1 MRTVT
6 QWHDRIPEHD
16 GGKTPVHELAFRP
29 DGTQLIAAV
38 GSRVLVYDAAVGDLI
53 HSLKGHKDTVYS
65 VAYSRDGKRFA
76 SGGAD
81 RMVIIWTTKA
91 EGILK
96 FQHSD
101 SIQAVAYN
109 PVTQQLCS
117 VTASDFGLWSPEQKS
132 VAKHKVTSKCLC
144 VSFTNDG
151 QHFAMGHF
159 NGTISVRTKT
169 GEEKCVM
176 KRHAPIWTLTWNMS
190 RDEPFDILAV
200 GCWDDT
206 LSFYHLSSKQIGR
219 DKDLGFSPCCV
230 SYFSN
235 DEYII
240 IGGSDKKVSLWTK
253 EGVRLSTIHDVDD
266 WVWTVRQRPK
276 QNFVAI
282 GTNDGQIAMYQLVFS
297 TVHGLYQDQY
307 AYRDFMTDVVVQQ
320 LVSEKKVKIR
330 CKDYVKKIAIYK
342 DRLAVQLPEKIMVYD
357 LSYDDTYEMKYK
369 IRERISKKLDCNLL
383 VVTSSNIVLCQEKK
397 LQLYNFAGHRL
408 REWVLESVIRYI
420 KAVGGPSDPP
430 GEALLVGLKNGAVVK
445 IFIDNPFPIHLVKL
459 NSPVRCLD
467 LSASRG
473 KLAVVDESQD
483 CIVIRLD
490 TKEQLFT
497 ENNANSIAWNTE
509 YEDMLCFSGSSV
521 LNIKT
526 GTFPC
531 HQQRLQGF
539 VVGFKGSKI
548 FCLHYVAMQ
557 TIDVPQ
563 SASLYR
569 YLEKK
574 DFDNAYKIACLGVT
588 EGDWRMLAT
597 KALTELNLTVARK
610 AFIRV
615 RDVRYIEFIDRIDN
629 DRRVPGSDDQVFVAD
644 ILAYQ
649 GKYGE
654 AAELYRKCGQEKKAI
669 EMYADLKMWNEAKE
683 ICPND
688 DNLKD
693 LIRRQA
699 RWAEET
705 GEHREAAEMWLAA
718 GDYKQAITLLG
729 ENGRVQRLIEVCRLV
744 DKSEVEAVQLCGE
757 YFRQHNHHA
766 YGKEAYEKIGDLKS
780 LMKLH
785 VEMQHWAEAFQLLE
799 GAHAQANAADVFL
812 PYAECLALNDKFDE
826 AQEAY
831 KEAKRPQEALRMI
844 EKLAHNGVVERRYK
858 DAAYYFWKL
867 ADENIRQLC
876 EEVTAEKPMSEDL
889 REKLSSTFRECHR
902 RSELYFAYH
911 FIQRYS
917 EVPFTSTDPL
927 NLFHA
932 SRFLLMN
939 LGGNIPYGVSHL
951 NIVLALAKIGKQLEA
966 FKLARHAYEKL
977 QKFVIPK
984 HVIDQLD
991 LASIHIRCQPFTD
1004 KEDLLPICYR
1014 CSFPNPL
1021 LSEQG
1026 GDFCTQCMEPFVRS
1040 FYSFD
1045 HLPLVHFVL
1054 AEGIPVA
1061 EALAIIASSK
1071 RVGKK
1076 KGESDWREQAE
1087 GAVQTLTFVDPDQAD
1102 LPEVQGMSDP
1112 FTRQLMSLDFQQSSL
1127 RQYKPVIVDREV
1139 LKQMKKDEIFVVKW
1153 TDRGKPLPPPSEC
1166 PDLARRDALL
1176 PEPLRMRFYR
1186 NVVPDLPMV
1195 LCANCNH
1202 FFHDEDYE
1210 FEALKRGGCPF
1221 CGWSEAQASGKK
1233 RWQEA
1238 LQVPGSGFD

>member
-1 MRTVT
+1 MRTQT
-6 QWHDRIPEHD
+6 AWQDRIPEHD
-16 GGKTPVHELAFRP
+16 GGKVPVHELAFRP

-38 GSRVLVYDAAVGDLI
+38 GQRVLVYDAAVGDII
-53 HSLKGHKDTVYS
+53 HSLKGHKDSVYT

-81 RMVIIWTTKA
+81 KMVIIWTTKA

-96 FQHSD
+96 FQHGD
-101 SIQAVAYN
+101 SIQALAYN

-132 VAKHKVTSKCLC
+132 VAKHKVSSKCLC

-151 QHFAMGHF
+151 QHFAIGHF
-159 NGTISVRTKT
+159 NGTISIRTKT
-169 GEEKCVM
+169 GEAKCDVHV
-176 KRHAPIWTLTWNMS
+176 KRTAPVWTLTWNLS
-190 RDEPFDILAV
+190 REEPFDILAV

-219 DKDLGFSPCCV
+219 DRELGFSPCCV

-235 DEYII
+235 DEYLA

-253 EGVRLSTIHDVDD
+253 EGVRLSTIHEVDD

-282 GTNDGQIAMYQLVFS
+282 GTNDGQIAVYQLIFS

-307 AYRDFMTDVVVQQ
+307 AYRDLMTDVVVQQ

-369 IRERISKKLDCNLL
+369 LREKITKKLDCNLL
-383 VVTSSNIVLCQEKK
+383 VVTSCNIVLCQEKK
-397 LQLYNFAGHRL
+397 LQLYDFGGRRL

-420 KAVGGPSDPP
+420 KAVGGPCDPP

-445 IFIDNPFPIHLVKL
+445 IFIDNPFPVHLVKL
-459 NSPVRCLD
+459 TSAVRCLD

-473 KLAVVDESQD
+473 KLAVVDENQD
-483 CIVIRLD
+483 CIVYRLD
-490 TKEQLFT
+490 TDQREQLFT
-497 ENNANSIAWNTE
+497 EQNANSIAWNTE
-509 YEDMLCFSGSSV
+509 YEDMLCFSGAGHV

-548 FCLHYVAMQ
+548 FCLHHVAMQ

-610 AFIRV
+610 AFIRI

-629 DRRVPGSDDQVFVAD
+629 DRRVGEDTQVFLGD
-644 ILAYQ
+644 IYAYQ
-649 GKYGE
+649 GKYAE
-654 AAELYRKCGQEKKAI
+654 AAEVYRKAGQERKAI
-669 EMYADLKMWNEAKE
+669 EMYADLKMWREAKD

-699 RWAEET
+699 QWAEET
-705 GEHREAAEMWLAA
+705 GDHREAAEMWLAA
-718 GDYKQAITLLG
+718 GDYKKAITLIG
-729 ENGRVQRLIEVCRLV
+729 ENGWVQRLIDVCRMI
-744 DKSEVEAVQLCGE
+744 DKSEVEAIMLCGE
-757 YFRQHNHHA
+757 FFRQHNNHA
-766 YGKEAYEKIGDLKS
+766 YGKEAYEKINDMKS
-780 LMKLH
+780 LMRLH
-785 VEMQHWAEAFQLLE
+785 VEMQHWSEAFQLLE
-799 GAHAQANAADVFL
+799 SAQAQANPADVYL
-812 PYAECLALNDKFDE
+812 PYAECLALSDRFDE

-831 KEAKRPQEALRMI
+831 KKAKRPQESLRMI

-858 DAAYYFWKL
+858 DASYYFWKL
-867 ADENIRQLC
+867 VDENARQLC
-876 EEVTAEKPMSEDL
+876 EELAEGEPIPEER
-889 REKLSSTFRECHR
+889 REKLAAMFRDCHR

-917 EVPFTSTDPL
+917 EVPFTSTDL
-927 NLFHA
+927 VNLFYTA
-932 SRFLLMN
+932 RFLLMN
-939 LGGNIPYGVSHL
+939 LGSSLPYGISHL

-966 FKLARHAYEKL
+966 YKLARHAYERL
-977 QKFVIPK
+977 QRFVIPK

-1026 GDFCTQCMEPFVRS
+1026 GDNCTQCLEPFVRS
-1040 FYSFD
+1040 WYSFE
-1045 HLPLVHFVL
+1045 HLPLVRFILGDGVTV
-1054 AEGIPVA
+1054 G
-1061 EALAIIASSK
+1061 EALTIIASSK
-1071 RVGKK
+1071 RIGKK
-1076 KGESDWREQAE
+1076 KVETDWREQAE
-1087 GAVQTLTFVDPDQAD
+1087 GAVQTLTFVEPDQTND
-1102 LPEVQGMSDP
+1102 LPEAQGMTDP
-1112 FTRQLMSLDFQQSSL
+1112 FQRQLLSVDFQQSSQ
-1127 RQYKPVIVDREV
+1127 RQYHPVVVDREV
-1139 LKQMKKDEIFVVKW
+1139 LRQLKKDELFIVRW
-1153 TDRGKPLPPPSEC
+1153 TDRGKPLPTTPAEC
-1166 PDLARRDALL
+1166 EDLARRDGKL
-1176 PEPLRMRFYR
+1176 PENMRMKFYR
-1186 NVVPDLPMV
+1186 NVVPDLPIV
-1195 LCANCNH
+1195 LCPRCNH

-1221 CGWSEAQASGKK
+1221 CGWNEAAGTS
-1233 RWQEA
+1233 RTER
-1238 LQVPGSGFD
+1238 F